1 MKIIMNNDIGDL
13 NTKKC
18 YKLFYFTASWCGP
31 CKRIKPL
38 IEKLSIGLDESNIIF
53 YEIDIDSNDEL
64 SEKYNI
70 KSVPSFLLLNDKN
83 ELLDSCSGSD
93 IKNIHQLLKNN
104 MK

>member
-1 MKIIMNNDIGDL
+1 MKIISNDDLSDL
-13 NTKKC
+13 NENC
-18 YKLFYFTASWCGP
+18 YKLFYFTATWCGP

-38 IEKLSIGLDESNIIF
+38 IEKLSEGLDGSTIIF
-53 YEIDIDSNDEL
+53 YQVDIDLNDKL
-64 SEKYNI
+64 SEKYKI

-93 IKNIHQLLKNN
+93 IKNVHQLLKNN